1 MQNNTFN
8 GKIKKIDRKDTK
20 TGKQYFVI
28 DVENRYS
35 EWDSIKKQKIDKVWV
50 VTFNLFGYHAKEFV
64 HDIGDF
70 ITLNFELRTE
80 EYNWKNY
87 IKVIVTD
94 VHPLQKSKSEAQK
107 AQSVF
112 SEETARADDIQF

>member
-35 EWDSIKKQKIDKVWV
+35 EWDSIKKQKIDKV
-50 VTFNLFGYHAKEFV
+50 
-64 HDIGDF
+64 
-70 ITLNFELRTE
+70 
-80 EYNWKNY
+80 
-87 IKVIVTD
+87 
-94 VHPLQKSKSEAQK
+94 
-107 AQSVF
+107 
-112 SEETARADDIQF
+112 